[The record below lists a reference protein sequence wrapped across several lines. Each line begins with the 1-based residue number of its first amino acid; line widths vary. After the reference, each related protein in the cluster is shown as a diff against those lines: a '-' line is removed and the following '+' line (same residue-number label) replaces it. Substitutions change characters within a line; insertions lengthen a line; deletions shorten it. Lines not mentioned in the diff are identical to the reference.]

1 MSKDFWFGHD
11 YGKGDGLVHKESY
24 SPAGGGGPL
33 VHTITYVQMDGRTFA
48 RAVSDQQAR
57 QATLPPSGTSRFDIR
72 MNAPSPGQQWDT

>member
-1 MSKDFWFGHD
+1 M
-11 YGKGDGLVHKESY
+11 
-24 SPAGGGGPL
+24 
-33 VHTITYVQMDGRTFA
+33 VHTITYVQMDGRTIA